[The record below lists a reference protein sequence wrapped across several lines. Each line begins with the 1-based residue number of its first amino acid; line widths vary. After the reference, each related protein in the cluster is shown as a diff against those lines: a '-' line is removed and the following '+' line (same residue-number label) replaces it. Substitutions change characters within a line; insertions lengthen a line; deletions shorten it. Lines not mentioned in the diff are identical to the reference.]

1 MNTLKKYLYLIDYQ
15 LYILYILILMFVFAI
30 KYHYSIATSDDLEW
44 ILKPTSRLVGLIL
57 NKPFIKE
64 SCSGYVNWECNI
76 IIAKS
81 CAGINFFIT
90 AFCMN
95 TFIPLK
101 STNILLKKI
110 QFIIKQIIIVYIFT
124 ILVNTIRIIISIY
137 ILKADIY
144 SGWLTKTEVHKFTGI
159 IIFFTSLCFLHII
172 SIKVFQKRRMIPSLM
187 NPFIWY
193 IIILLLIPL
202 LNGFFTQHNNQFLS
216 YSISVISIALFIIGI
231 IFSIQYIY
239 KRIKNRSI

>member
-1 MNTLKKYLYLIDYQ
+1 MNILKKYLYINDYQ
-15 LYILYILILMFVFAI
+15 LNILYLLILIFAFAV

-101 STNILLKKI
+101 SINTLLKKI
-110 QFIIKQIIIVYIFT
+110 IFIFQQIVIVYIFT
-124 ILVNTIRIIISIY
+124 ILVNTIRIIFSIY
-137 ILKADIY
+137 LLNADIY

-159 IIFFTSLCFLHII
+159 IIFFSSLCLLHIF
-172 SIKVFQKRRMIPSLM
+172 STKFCQKSRMIPSLL
-187 NPFIWY
+187 NPFVWY
-193 IIILLLIPL
+193 LIILLLIPL
-202 LNGFFTQHNNQFLS
+202 LNSFFTQYNNQFLS
-216 YSISVISIALFIIGI
+216 YSISVISITLIIIGI
-231 IFSIQYIY
+231 IYSIEYIY